1 MFLKKEN
8 SEFFLILKTT
18 KSECSSF
25 FFWTKLDWNW
35 VVWLTVNGKINPLV
49 GGSGNSET
57 TTYLVSYDFWQR
69 KKKLLKIEM
78 LAGFF
83 VEQTQG
89 RTNIY
94 YIFSVDCLTTY
105 LGI

>member
-1 MFLKKEN
+1 M
-8 SEFFLILKTT
+8 
-18 KSECSSF
+18 
-25 FFWTKLDWNW
+25 
-35 VVWLTVNGKINPLV
+35 VWLTVNGKINPLV

-83 VEQTQG
+83 VEHCNLEQTQG
-89 RTNIY
+89 RKNIY

-105 LGI
+105 VLMYMK